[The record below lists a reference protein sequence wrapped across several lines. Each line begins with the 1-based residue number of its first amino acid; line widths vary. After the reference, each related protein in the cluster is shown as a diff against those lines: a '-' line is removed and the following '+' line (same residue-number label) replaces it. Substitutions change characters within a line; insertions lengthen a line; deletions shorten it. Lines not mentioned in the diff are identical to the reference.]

1 MRHLLILLLVAT
13 LAVSMACCSP
23 LYSIKMKDGQEFI
36 SKGEPEFD
44 KKSGAYEFE
53 NIEGKKIRVN
63 REEVEVIKEK
73 GKP

>member
-1 MRHLLILLLVAT
+1 MRSLLNLLLVAI
-13 LAVSMACCSP
+13 LAVSMACCST

-44 KKSGAYEFE
+44 KKSGTYEFE
-53 NIEGKKIRVN
+53 SIDGKKVRVT